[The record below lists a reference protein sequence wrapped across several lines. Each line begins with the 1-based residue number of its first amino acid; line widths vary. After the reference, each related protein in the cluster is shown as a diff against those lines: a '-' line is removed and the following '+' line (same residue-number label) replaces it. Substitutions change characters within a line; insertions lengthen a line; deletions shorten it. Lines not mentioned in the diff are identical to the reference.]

1 MERLPNHPSPRRALE
16 ELQLQSIILHP
27 APSIDSQG
35 TRLHALLDLYRH
47 MLTAREVDRLEQ
59 QFTARGEAF
68 FHVSGAGHEA
78 VAALNAHLKPQD
90 WLHCHYRDKALML
103 ARGVTPQMFFAS
115 LFCNDGSHSRG
126 RQMSAHMSWREG
138 NVLSLCGPVGNNA
151 LQAVGVAA
159 QLRDDQGAPIVIC
172 ALGDGTAQEGEVLEA
187 IGEAVRATLPV
198 LFLIEDNRFAI
209 STLTRGRTFYSLPG
223 SEPESFYGIPLL
235 RVNGRDPA
243 ACYAAFGETVAR
255 MRRTREPA
263 LVVLDAERLGDH
275 TNADDQSV
283 YRGAEEILQSQRG
296 SDPIVVLAKD
306 LGKLGVSSA
315 QRDEIAREVQD
326 EVRNAAARARTGTEP
341 RVLLDARKPLAP
353 EQRSARREYR
363 GTEAARELTMRA
375 ALQSVLRERMREDD
389 RITLFGEDIE
399 DPKGDVFGVTRGL
412 STAFP
417 GRVRNAALSE
427 STIVGTAIGRALAGG
442 RPVAFL
448 QFADFLPLAFN
459 QIASELGSMH
469 WRTDGAWACPVIV
482 MIPCGGYRPG
492 LGPFHAQSLESLA
505 VHVPGIDVFMP
516 STAADAA
523 GLLNAAFDSGRPTL
537 LFYPKALLNDRGLAT
552 SADVRR
558 QFVPVG
564 RARVERRGDDITL
577 VAYGNAMERCRRAAD
592 ALAAVG
598 AQAELIDLRS
608 LSPWDEETVL
618 ASARKT
624 GRLLVVHEDNRS
636 CGMGAEVLATVA
648 QKAGTPVRVARV
660 TRADT
665 YVPCNFSNQLEVLPS
680 FKEVLAAAASLLELG
695 LKWQAPEEVE
705 AGLFTIEAIGSSP
718 SDESVVMVECRVVP
732 GDSVREGDSLGS
744 FETTK
749 ALMELESPVT
759 GTVEQVFVRPGEP
772 VKVGAPLMTVRLLDS
787 RMAVSRQIIAENP
800 GIPLLTRTRGERPAL
815 ASARAPRGRLPVGVA
830 ALGVALGSRLVEN
843 EELVRDFAGKTA
855 QEVVQLTGIER
866 RPRIGPD
873 QNVVS
878 LGADAAARA
887 LDAAGLALSDIEMV
901 VCATG
906 TPGIA
911 TPSVACRIL
920 EHLGGAD
927 VECQAHDIS
936 AACAGYL
943 YGLQAAFD
951 FLQSRPAARVLLIT
965 SEVLS
970 PLLDRGDFSTSV
982 IFGDA
987 ASATV
992 LLGAGGFDRCRL
1004 RLHRPELGAEGE
1016 TGRYL
1021 RVPAFGVSDAI
1032 HMDGVK
1038 VFSAAVR
1045 RMAAALK
1052 RACQSHELRVADLDL
1067 VIAHQANQR
1076 ILDAVGHRLKLPPER
1091 LYSNVRNFGNTS
1103 SSTIPICLADIF
1115 AGVRSGQKIGLA
1127 AFGGGFTFGAALLEG
1142 T

>member
-1 MERLPNHPSPRRALE
+1 MPV
-16 ELQLQSIILHP
+16 
-27 APSIDSQG
+27 
-35 TRLHALLDLYRH
+35 LLDLYRQ
-47 MLTAREVDRLEQ
+47 MLAAREVDRVEQ

-78 VAALNAHLKPQD
+78 VAALNPHLKPQD

-103 ARGVTPQMFFAS
+103 ARGVTPEMFFAS
-115 LFCNDGSHSRG
+115 LFCNDASHSRG

-138 NVLSLCGPVGNNA
+138 NLLSLCGPVGNNA

-159 QLRDDQGAPIVIC
+159 EVRNDKGAPVVIC

-187 IGEAVRATLPV
+187 IAEAVRATLPV

-209 STLTRGRTFYSLPG
+209 STLTRGRTFYSLPD
-223 SEPESFYGIPLL
+223 SEPDSFYGIPLL
-235 RVNGRDPA
+235 RVDGRDPA

-255 MRRTREPA
+255 MRRTRKPA
-263 LVVLDAERLGDH
+263 VVVLDAERLGDH

-283 YRGAEEILQSQRG
+283 YRGTEEILQAQRG
-296 SDPIVVLAKD
+296 SDPIAALAED
-306 LGKLGVSSA
+306 LAGLGVSSA
-315 QRDEIAREVQD
+315 QREEIAREVVN
-326 EVRNAAARARTGTEP
+326 EVRKAAPRARAGAEP
-341 RVLLDARKPLAP
+341 RALLDAKKPLTP

-363 GTEAARELTMRA
+363 GADAARELTMRA
-375 ALQSVLRERMREDD
+375 ALQSVLAGRMREDA
-389 RITLFGEDIE
+389 RITLLGEDIE
-399 DPKGDVFGVTRGL
+399 DPKGDVFGITRGL

-417 GRVRNAALSE
+417 GRVHNAALSE

-459 QIASELGSMH
+459 QIASELGSMY

-558 QFVPVG
+558 QFVPIG

-577 VAYGNAMERCRRAAD
+577 VAYGNAMQHCRRAAD
-592 ALAAVG
+592 ALATAG
-598 AQAELIDLRS
+598 TQAELIDLRS

-618 ASARKT
+618 VSARKT

-648 QKAGTPVRVARV
+648 QKAGTPVRVSRV

-680 FKEVLAAAASLLELG
+680 FKEVLAAAAALLELR
-695 LKWQAPEEVE
+695 LQWQAPEQVA
-705 AGLFTIEAIGSSP
+705 AGLYTIEAVGSSP
-718 SDESVVMVECRVVP
+718 SDESVVMVECRVVA
-732 GDSVREGDSLGS
+732 GDTVREGDLLGS

-749 ALMELESPVT
+749 ALMDLESPVA
-759 GTVEQVFVRPGEP
+759 GTVEQVFVAPGES
-772 VKVGAPLMTVRLLDS
+772 VKVGAPLITVRLLDS
-787 RMAVSRQIIAENP
+787 SVTTSRQTIIDNP
-800 GIPLLTRTRGERPAL
+800 GIPVLTRLQAERSAPSMVPAPVSRAL
-815 ASARAPRGRLPVGVA
+815 LRVGISAF
-830 ALGVALGSRLVEN
+830 GVALGSRVVEN
-843 EELVRDFAGKTA
+843 EELVQNFPGKTA
-855 QEVVQLTGIER
+855 QEMVQLTGIER
-866 RPRIGPD
+866 RCRIGPGQD
-873 QNVVS
+873 VVS

-887 LDAAGLALSDIEMV
+887 LDQAGLALADVEMI

-906 TPGIA
+906 TPGLA

-920 EHLGGAD
+920 YRLGGAG

-943 YGLQAAFD
+943 YGLQTAFD
-951 FLQSRPAARVLLIT
+951 FLQSRPAARVLLVT

-970 PLLDRGDFSTSV
+970 PLLDGSDFSTSV

-992 LLGAGGFDRCRL
+992 LGGHASFDRCRL
-1004 RLHRPELGAEGE
+1004 RLHRPELAAEGE
-1016 TGRYL
+1016 PGRYL
-1021 RVPAFGVSDAI
+1021 TVPTFGSGDAI

-1038 VFSAAVR
+1038 VFSGAVR
-1045 RMAAALK
+1045 RMGAALK
-1052 RACQSHELRVADLDL
+1052 RACRSHQLSVNDLDL

-1076 ILDAVGHRLKLPPER
+1076 ILDAVGQRLKLPPER
-1091 LYSNVRNFGNTS
+1091 LYSNVRDLGNTS
-1103 SSTIPICLADIF
+1103 SSTIPICLAEIF
-1115 AGVRSGQKIGLA
+1115 PALRSGQKIGLA

-1142 T
+1142 I

>member
-1 MERLPNHPSPRRALE
+1 
-16 ELQLQSIILHP
+16 
-27 APSIDSQG
+27 
-35 TRLHALLDLYRH
+35 
-47 MLTAREVDRLEQ
+47 MLMAREVDRVEQ

-78 VAALNAHLKPQD
+78 VAALNPHLKPQD

-103 ARGVTPQMFFAS
+103 ARGVTPEMFFAS
-115 LFCNDGSHSRG
+115 LLCNDASHSRG

-159 QLRDDQGAPIVIC
+159 EIRDEKGAPIVVC
-172 ALGDGTAQEGEVLEA
+172 ALGDGTTQEGEVLEA
-187 IGEAVRATLPV
+187 IAEAVRATLPV
-198 LFLIEDNRFAI
+198 LFLVEDNRFAI
-209 STLTRGRTFYSLPG
+209 STLTRGKTFYSLPNA
-223 SEPESFYGIPLL
+223 EPDSFYGIPLL
-235 RVNGRDPA
+235 RVDGRDPA
-243 ACYAAFGETVAR
+243 ACHAAFGETVAR
-255 MRRTREPA
+255 MRRTREPSV
-263 LVVLDAERLGDH
+263 VVLDAERLGNH

-283 YRGAEEILQSQRG
+283 YRSTEEILQAQRG
-296 SDPIVVLAKD
+296 SDPIAALAED
-306 LGKLGVSSA
+306 LAQLGVSSA
-315 QRDEIAREVQD
+315 QRDEIARGIEN
-326 EVRNAAARARTGTEP
+326 EVRNAAARARAGGEP
-341 RVLLDARKPLAP
+341 RALFEAKKPLKP
-353 EQRSARREYR
+353 ERREYR
-363 GTEAARELTMRA
+363 GVDAARELTMRA
-375 ALQSVLRERMREDD
+375 ALQSVLAERMREDG
-389 RITLFGEDIE
+389 RITLLGQDIE

-459 QIASELGSMH
+459 QIASELGSMY

-505 VHVPGIDVFMP
+505 AHVPGIDVFMP

-537 LFYPKALLNDRGLAT
+537 LFYPKALLNDRALAT
-552 SADVRR
+552 SADARR
-558 QFVPVG
+558 QFVPVA

-577 VAYGNAMERCRRAAD
+577 VAYGNAMQHCRRAVE
-592 ALAAVG
+592 ALATVD

-618 ASARKT
+618 ASVRKT

-648 QKAGTPVRVARV
+648 QKAGTPVAAARV

-680 FKEVLAAAASLLELG
+680 FKEVLAAAAALLELR
-695 LKWQAPEEVE
+695 LQWQAPEHAA
-705 AGLFTIEAIGSSP
+705 AGLYTIEAVGSSP
-718 SDESVVMVECRVVP
+718 SDESVVMVECRVVA
-732 GDSVREGDSLGS
+732 GDTVREGDALGS

-749 ALMELESPVT
+749 ALMDLESPVT
-759 GTVEQVFVRPGEP
+759 GTVEQVFVAPGESI
-772 VKVGAPLMTVRLLDS
+772 KVGAPVITVRLLDS
-787 RMAVSRQIIAENP
+787 AVGRSRQTVIDNP
-800 GIPLLTRTRGERPAL
+800 GIPVLTRPRSDKGAPSTVPTRATRAL
-815 ASARAPRGRLPVGVA
+815 LPVGISA
-830 ALGVALGSRLVEN
+830 FGVALGSRVVEN
-843 EELVRDFAGKTA
+843 DELVKSFPGKTA
-855 QEVVQLTGIER
+855 QEMVQLTGIER
-866 RPRIGPD
+866 RCRIGPGQD
-873 QNVVS
+873 VVS

-887 LDAAGLALSDIEMV
+887 LDQADLALADVDMII
-901 VCATG
+901 CATG
-906 TPGIA
+906 TPGLA

-920 EHLGGAD
+920 YRLGGAGF
-927 VECQAHDIS
+927 ECQAHDIS

-943 YGLQAAFD
+943 YGLQTAYD
-951 FLQSRPAARVLLIT
+951 FLQSRPAARVLLVT

-970 PLLDRGDFSTSV
+970 PLLDGSDFSTSV

-992 LLGAGGFDRCRL
+992 LGGHASFDRCRL
-1004 RLHRPELGAEGE
+1004 LLHRPELSAEGE
-1016 TGRYL
+1016 PGCYL
-1021 RVPAFGVSDAI
+1021 TVPTFGSGDTI

-1038 VFSAAVR
+1038 VFSGAVR
-1045 RMAAALK
+1045 RMGAALK
-1052 RACQSHELRVADLDL
+1052 RACRSHQLSVDDLDL

-1076 ILDAVGHRLKLPPER
+1076 ILDAVGQRLKLPPER
-1091 LYSNVRNFGNTS
+1091 LYSNVRDLGNTS

-1115 AGVRSGQKIGLA
+1115 PALRSGQKIGLA

-1142 T
+1142 I